1 MCQNQKS
8 NQGRI
13 TPRSPHLIGL
23 SVSARLA
30 AVTNSQ
36 TDTDH
41 ATSYLAIGRIHAM
54 HATRHES
61 RNVAQPAV
69 PRWRI
74 NGDEIAG
81 DGTRLIGLINTALNS
96 LQRCV
101 FIRTSVSQSAG
112 RPLSQNGD
120 GIRRRHPSKFARLT
134 TPPVYVA
141 AHPPGRTILNIR

>member
-1 MCQNQKS
+1 MMYVPKS
-8 NQGRI
+8 KIESRTHYASEPALDRFIRFCKTRGRDQ
-13 TPRSPHLIGL
+13 L
-23 SVSARLA
+23 
-30 AVTNSQ
+30 
-36 TDTDH
+36 TDRHIDH
-41 ATSYLAIGRIHAM
+41 ATSYLAMGRIHAM

-81 DGTRLIGLINTALNS
+81 DGTRSIGLINTALNS

-134 TPPVYVA
+134 TPPVYA
-141 AHPPGRTILNIR
+141 AARPYNT